1 MIKNVFIFT
10 FIVLITKINTYA
22 LDTPPEVHCDGL
34 PWCTSDWSW
43 NWDVVIKA
51 ASNITATIIKFVAV
65 CAVIALMISWIMYM
79 ISSWEDEKT
88 KKAKSWI
95 IWSLVAVV
103 LSTSAYYIVEVINN
117 TKIG

>member
-1 MIKNVFIFT
+1 MIKKILIST

-22 LDTPPEVHCDGL
+22 LNTPPEVHCDGL
-34 PWCTSDWSW
+34 PWCRTGGDW

-51 ASNITATIIKFVAV
+51 ASNITSTIIKFVAV

-79 ISSWEDEKT
+79 ISSGEDEKT
-88 KKAKSWI
+88 KKAKNWI

-103 LSTSAYYIVEVINN
+103 LSTSAYYIIEVINN
-117 TKIG
+117 TTI